1 MSIYI
6 CNLYFPN
13 ATKYITITL
22 IASSFE
28 EARNKFISK
37 CMEKYDEI
45 KKGIDLAALLPTCGE
60 LSSYENIL
68 QINTPKDLEKYLEEN
83 VNRDT
88 IECHNEGSFTIKY
101 EYSWLNSW

>member
-28 EARNKFISK
+28 EARIKFI
-37 CMEKYDEI
+37 
-45 KKGIDLAALLPTCGE
+45 
-60 LSSYENIL
+60 
-68 QINTPKDLEKYLEEN
+68 
-83 VNRDT
+83 
-88 IECHNEGSFTIKY
+88 
-101 EYSWLNSW
+101 

>member
-22 IASSFE
+22 IARSFE
-28 EARNKFISK
+28 EARIKFISK
-37 CMEKYDEI
+37 CMAKYDDI
-45 KKGIDLAALLPTCGE
+45 KKIDFEALCPTLCE
-60 LSSYENIL
+60 CSSYENIL
-68 QINTPKDLEKYLEEN
+68 QINSPKDLEEYLEKN

-88 IECHNEGSFTIKY
+88 IECLNECSFEIKYKY
-101 EYSWLNSW
+101 EYD